1 MKAVARGSGSGSAAT
16 QYLRVGNHQT
26 LEEVDKGVFVV
37 EVDGSKTITLAI
49 SHSSGNFENQ
59 CTVKLGFSRLHSPHP
74 RPPSTLP
81 HCLTLCHHL
90 MLCCVLRVA
99 PSIRTQGQMSC
110 ADAASSSARE
120 KCDRCGTSRDAGLAH
135 MASVMFRS
143 ESVDH
148 SCSYSSFN
156 RRSGPARNSC
166 PLWLLAE
173 GFCSMLDPSV
183 HADTRAMVM
192 TSPVQRA
199 STASCCRQ
207 PNRRPQQ
214 Q

>member
-1 MKAVARGSGSGSAAT
+1 MRLCQSKLKREHPLPLPRFHNDAAGHCGACMKAVARGSGSGSAAT

-135 MASVMFRS
+135 MASVVFRS
-143 ESVDH
+143 ESRTQLQL
-148 SCSYSSFN
+148 FLIQ
-156 RRSGPARNSC
+156 PAFG
-166 PLWLLAE
+166 A
-173 GFCSMLDPSV
+173 
-183 HADTRAMVM
+183 RA
-192 TSPVQRA
+192 
-199 STASCCRQ
+199 
-207 PNRRPQQ
+207 
-214 Q
+214 